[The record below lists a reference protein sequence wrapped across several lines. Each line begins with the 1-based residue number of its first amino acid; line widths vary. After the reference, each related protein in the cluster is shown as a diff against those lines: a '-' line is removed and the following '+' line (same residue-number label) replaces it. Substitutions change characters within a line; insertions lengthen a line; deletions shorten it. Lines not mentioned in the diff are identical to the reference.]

1 MKVGELFDIFQGTID
16 NVDLLSKGPYEVVS
30 ATTRN
35 NGVVGYVKKLNVA
48 HVSAS
53 TKSPVLTIARNGAP
67 CFATVHACD
76 LYLTSEAFALVP
88 NDHKFWGADK
98 LAKLTAVGAYIR
110 KQRWRFGFGRKANGR
125 IACMYLDIVAV
136 EAIAGSIVQAKPK
149 LKSITS
155 ADVAALLSKL
165 PNGVAIR
172 DLFEVVPR
180 KSLSGDE
187 AADSGD
193 IPLVSTTENNNGV
206 HGFVPTQGADFL
218 VPGRGISV
226 AKNGKPMVSRIQ
238 LHPYAK
244 TSDMAPLTPKPGSSY
259 TEKELAILAALI
271 ESQDWR
277 YSYGRKANWGRMGP
291 QVIT

>member
-1 MKVGELFDIFQGTID
+1 MKVGDLFDIFQGRID
-16 NVDLLSKGPYEVVS
+16 NVDLLPKGPFEVVS

-35 NGVVGYVKKLNVA
+35 NGVVGYTNKLNVP

-53 TKSPVLTIARNGAP
+53 AKSPVLTIARNGAP

-88 NDHKFWGADK
+88 NGHQFWGTDK

-125 IACMYLDIVAV
+125 IACLSLDIQTV

-149 LKSITS
+149 IKSITP
-155 ADVAALLSKL
+155 ADVAALLTKL
-165 PNGVAIR
+165 PKGVAIQ
-172 DLFEVVPR
+172 DLFEVVS
-180 KSLSGDE
+180 KKNISGEDASE
-187 AADSGD
+187 NGPV
-193 IPLVSTTENNNGV
+193 PLVSTTETNNGV
-206 HGFVPTQGADFL
+206 LGFVDIHDADFL
-218 VPGRGISV
+218 VPGGGLSV

-238 LHPYAK
+238 LQSYAK
-244 TSDMAPLTPKPGSSY
+244 TGDMASLAPKRKSGY

-271 ESQDWR
+271 ETQAWR
-277 YSYGRKANWGRMGP
+277 YSYGRKANEDRMGP